1 MNQASTLKELFQSVI
16 ESSTG
21 TVTND
26 LYHITA
32 SGWIGTITISNNNN
46 NNAVLIQGGPKKV
59 SLIIFAICLLPAN
72 FHNF

>member
-46 NNAVLIQGGPKKV
+46 NNAVLIQGGPKK
-59 SLIIFAICLLPAN
+59 SKPDN
-72 FHNF
+72 FCNMSTASQFS